1 MLSGGLLCF
10 LNYFETKALS
20 SRAIFSSSKHKTFK
34 YEIMERN
41 KKAKQEFS
49 SKDLL
54 DFLEHA
60 NDLVQSVSPD
70 GRFLY
75 VNRAWKET
83 LGYSDEDIRQLNI
96 FDIITPDCHDRC
108 RLLFAELFRGKR
120 LEYVEA
126 SFRAKDGH
134 LVYVEGSCNC
144 RFENGFPVSTRG
156 IFRDVSDRKR
166 AEKEKKILKKKLERA
181 QFFESLG
188 VMAGG
193 IAHDFNNI
201 LMSILG
207 HLELLGMKADCRQ
220 EIISISNKI
229 EASAL
234 KAVELTRQMLAFSGA
249 SNVFWQLMDVSSLI
263 ENIGPQLASTAP
275 DNIQVRFELDRSIP
289 PMEMDKSHMTQAI
302 KNIFINAVEAIGSK
316 EGTITVRTG
325 ILSVEKGFFNDA
337 VVIDEMEKTGPYCY
351 IEIEDTGYGIDPGI
365 YEKIFEPFYST
376 KFQGRGLGLSA
387 ALGIVRGHRGIMK
400 VDSGLGQ
407 GTKVRMF
414 FPVTMKGEPRVGED
428 RFERLIA
435 LK

>member
-1 MLSGGLLCF
+1 MEQ
-10 LNYFETKALS
+10 NTK
-20 SRAIFSSSKHKTFK
+20 T
-34 YEIMERN
+34 
-41 KKAKQEFS
+41 KQGFS

-83 LGYSDEDIRQLNI
+83 LGYSDEDIKDLNI
-96 FDIITPDCHDRC
+96 FDIITPDCQDSC

-120 LEYVEA
+120 LENIET

-144 RFENGFPVSTRG
+144 RFENGVPVSTRG

-207 HLELLGMKADCRQ
+207 HLELLGMKADSTQ
-220 EIISISNKI
+220 EVINISKRI

-263 ENIGPQLASTAP
+263 EDMGSQLASMVP
-275 DNIQVRFELDRSIP
+275 DNIQVRFQLDRSIP
-289 PMEMDKSHMTQAI
+289 PMEMDKSHMAQAV
-302 KNIFINAVEAIGSK
+302 KNIFINAVEAIGDK
-316 EGTITVRTG
+316 QGTITVRTG
-325 ILSVEKGFFNDA
+325 IVSVEKGFFNDA
-337 VVIDEMEKTGPYCY
+337 VVIDEIETGPYCY
-351 IEIEDTGYGIDPGI
+351 IEIEDTGHGIDPAI
-365 YEKIFEPFYST
+365 HEKIFEPFFST

-387 ALGIVRGHRGIMK
+387 ALGIVRGHRGVMK
-400 VDSGLGQ
+400 VDSVPGQ
-407 GTKVRMF
+407 GTRMRMF
-414 FPVTMKGEPRVGED
+414 FPVAMKGEPRMEKN
-428 RFERLIA
+428 RFERLLA

>member
-1 MLSGGLLCF
+1 MVFLKQGRYLVFQPFSGLG
-10 LNYFETKALS
+10 KGS
-20 SRAIFSSSKHKTFK
+20 S
-34 YEIMERN
+34 EIMERN
-41 KKAKQEFS
+41 TKTKQEFS

-83 LGYSDEDIRQLNI
+83 LGYSDEDIRDLNI
-96 FDIITPDCHDRC
+96 FDIITPDCQDSC

-120 LEYVEA
+120 LENIEA

-144 RFENGFPVSTRG
+144 RFENGVPVSTRG

-207 HLELLGMKADCRQ
+207 HLELLRMKADSRQ
-220 EIISISNKI
+220 EVINISKKI
-229 EASAL
+229 EASAR
-234 KAVELTRQMLAFSGA
+234 KAAELTRQMLAFSGA
-249 SNVFWQLMDVSSLI
+249 SNVFGQLMDVSSLI
-263 ENIGPQLASTAP
+263 ENMGSQLASMVP

-289 PMEMDKSHMTQAI
+289 PMEMDKSHMAQAI
-302 KNIFINAVEAIGSK
+302 KNIFINAVEAIGDK
-316 EGTITVRTG
+316 QGTITVRTG

-337 VVIDEMEKTGPYCY
+337 VVIDEIETGPYCY
-351 IEIEDTGYGIDPGI
+351 IEIEDTGHGIDPAI
-365 YEKIFEPFYST
+365 HEKIFEPFYST

-407 GTKVRMF
+407 GTRMRMF
-414 FPVTMKGEPRVGED
+414 FPVAMKGEPCVEKD
-428 RFERLIA
+428 RFERLLA

>member
-1 MLSGGLLCF
+1 
-10 LNYFETKALS
+10 
-20 SRAIFSSSKHKTFK
+20 
-34 YEIMERN
+34 MERDT
-41 KKAKQEFS
+41 KAKQEFS
-49 SKDLL
+49 SRDLL

-83 LGYSDEDIRQLNI
+83 LGYSDDDIKHLNI
-96 FDIITPDCHDRC
+96 FDIITEDCHDRC
-108 RLLFAELFRGKR
+108 RLLFADLFSGKR
-120 LEYVEA
+120 LEHVET

-144 RFENGFPVSTRG
+144 RFENGVPVSTRG

-207 HLELLGMKADCRQ
+207 NLELLGMKADSRQ
-220 EIISISNKI
+220 DVLNISKKI

-234 KAVELTRQMLAFSGA
+234 KAAELTRQMLAFSGA
-249 SNVFWQLMDVSSLI
+249 SNVFWELMDISSLI
-263 ENIGPQLASTAP
+263 EDMCSKLESIMPH
-275 DNIQVRFELDRSIP
+275 NIQVRFELDRSVP
-289 PMEMDKSHMTQAI
+289 PMEMDKSHMAQAVM
-302 KNIFINAVEAIGSK
+302 NIFVNAIEAIGDK
-316 EGTITVRTG
+316 EGIITVRTG
-325 ILSVEKGFFNDA
+325 TVSVEKGFLNDA
-337 VVIDEMEKTGPYCY
+337 VVIDEIEMGPYCY
-351 IEIEDTGYGIDPGI
+351 IEIEDTGHGIDPAI

-400 VDSGLGQ
+400 VDSAPGK
-407 GTKVRMF
+407 GTRVKMF
-414 FPVTMKGEPRVGED
+414 FPVDIKAGQQVEEGPLQGLLPMK
-428 RFERLIA
+428 
-435 LK
+435 